1 MFITSQK
8 WIFASLFGFV
18 LAAITTPAMAEC
30 SHNEAGCVDTLQYE
44 FPVEGGSML
53 VTNAQIKKTNYY
65 GMKLTGTVTNKTNLN
80 WSSANFKFR
89 LLDENDNKL
98 EDIFVAV
105 DSLNAGE
112 SKPLGHKGVGAEVT
126 GMMDLGAD
134 RMSIVD
140 RRRKIDHVTFT
151 EPQVSPT
158 YKYIFS
164 MKKPKP
170 SSELSFEDKQVS
182 FQFEVSGESILLYV
196 KNNTDD
202 PFAIDWNNVAYI
214 DAESNSHRV
223 FHGGVKY
230 IEKEKLQVQTMV
242 PPGARVRDTVS
253 PIDYATW
260 KESYWSQ
267 KDLLPYK
274 SKEAAAMKGQSI
286 RLFIPLEINGH
297 TKNYNF
303 EFGIDDVLIGQ

>member
-1 MFITSQK
+1 M
-8 WIFASLFGFV
+8 
-18 LAAITTPAMAEC
+18 
-30 SHNEAGCVDTLQYE
+30 
-44 FPVEGGSML
+44 
-53 VTNAQIKKTNYY
+53 
-65 GMKLTGTVTNKTNLN
+65 
-80 WSSANFKFR
+80 
-89 LLDENDNKL
+89 
-98 EDIFVAV
+98 V

-112 SKPLGHKGVGAEVT
+112 SKPLGHNGLGAEVT
-126 GMMDLGAD
+126 VMMGVNGG
-134 RMSIVD
+134 RIVD
-140 RRRKIDHVTFT
+140 KRSEIARVDFT

-164 MKKPKP
+164 MRKPKP

-182 FQFEVSGESILLYV
+182 FQFEVSDESILLYV

-202 PFAIDWNNVAYI
+202 PIAIDWNNVAYI
-214 DAESNSHRV
+214 DAGSNSHRV

-230 IEKEKLQVQTMV
+230 IEKEKQQVQTMV

-267 KDLLPYK
+267 EYLLPYK